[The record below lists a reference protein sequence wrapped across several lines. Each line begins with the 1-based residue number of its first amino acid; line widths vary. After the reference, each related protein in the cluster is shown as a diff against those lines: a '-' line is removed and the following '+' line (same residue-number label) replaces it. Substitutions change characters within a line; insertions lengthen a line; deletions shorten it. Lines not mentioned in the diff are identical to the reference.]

1 MNKKYIFLYIFLI
14 GFFIY
19 FLFGR
24 YGIFDIVKL
33 EIEKRNLER
42 RLLTLEVNMIIMRH
56 KINLFEN
63 SIKEKE
69 RIARERLGMIKEGEK
84 IIIFKEE

>member
-19 FLFGR
+19 FLFGK

-33 EIEKRNLER
+33 EMERRNLEKK
-42 RLLTLEVNMIIMRH
+42 LLTLEAGMIIMKH
-56 KINLFEN
+56 KINLIE
-63 SIKEKE
+63 SSVKEKE

-84 IIIFKEE
+84 ILIFKED